1 MNAELFVHGP
11 RRAFYGC
18 QEEKAYSQLFDS
30 NQTDSIQYVV
40 EVRASADGQ
49 RYAYYNY
56 CRYAHF
62 QDVAGRNGAYLGI
75 SLRLDAFYFDLREI
89 YTILDS
95 VFKTG
100 AVGLLVKQS
109 GNTYQ
114 YLVEGFEPVKQS
126 ILERIEKP
134 LGSLLSGFY
143 APSKLLPIDN
153 SFHSGQGI
161 IRGLDDNYD
170 SAKRLA
176 ELKHYGKIV
185 FSSNYP
191 IEALVDAQD
200 KAKFEIAKAVDATQK
215 ELDKSK
221 TEVETLSSKLK
232 ESENNNQSLCE
243 KINQLEDDISNLK
256 EENQAKNKSL
266 EHADH
271 ECRQLKELV
280 KKLTEKV
287 NELEH
292 EKNRLKRD
300 KGALGSSGT
309 LQQDNN
315 PPQENRSFLQ
325 DITRKLNNIVNVVKN
340 NWFFSAVLIAAAL
353 VIILIFTA
361 VRGGVKLFTDNSDP
375 IYSGKVVGGTTPS
388 NNPQR
393 TEMHSDSF
401 NPSDLG
407 GNMAANEQTMPALRS
422 LSVTAEVKKS
432 LVGNNTTIVT
442 INSTSQAQGIISAS
456 ITNLKSNNINAEDFE
471 WEIRKGRDEII
482 VIGHGKSFEYTPET
496 KGKYYVCA
504 FYQGN
509 CIYAYPVKIE

>member
-40 EVRASADGQ
+40 EVRTSADGQ

-75 SLRLDAFYFDLREI
+75 SLRLDAFYYDLREI

-176 ELKHYGKIV
+176 ELKQYGKIV

-200 KAKFEIAKAVDATQK
+200 KAKFEIAKAVDAIQK
-215 ELDKSK
+215 ELDNSK
-221 TEVETLSSKLK
+221 AEVKTLSSKLK

-256 EENQAKNKSL
+256 EEKNSLQAKNKSL

-271 ECRQLKELV
+271 EFNQLKESV
-280 KKLTEKV
+280 KTLTQEINNLEQEKL
-287 NELEH
+287 
-292 EKNRLKRD
+292 RLKRD
-300 KGALGSSGT
+300 IGALGSPGT
-309 LQQDNN
+309 LQQDNTCN
-315 PPQENRSFLQ
+315 QKNQSIIQ
-325 DITRKLNNIVNVVKN
+325 DIIRVLFDVVDVTKN
-340 NWFFSAVLIAAAL
+340 HWRLFAALIAAFVA
-353 VIILIFTA
+353 VALIFES
-361 VRGGVKLFTDNSDP
+361 VYGGIFQFADNSN
-375 IYSGKVVGGTTPS
+375 YHGHTVNSTTHS
-388 NNPQR
+388 NNNPQKSE
-393 TEMHSDSF
+393 TTTDSF
-401 NPSDLG
+401 NPADTDACQG
-407 GNMAANEQTMPALRS
+407 LRC
-422 LSVTAEVKKS
+422 LSVTPEVKRN
-432 LVGNNTTIVT
+432 LVGNEATIVT
-442 INSTSQAQGIISAS
+442 INNNSQTPGIISAS
-456 ITNLKSNNINAEDFE
+456 ITNLRSDSINKNDFD
-471 WEIRKGRDEII
+471 WEIRNHRRDT
-482 VIGHGKSFEYTPET
+482 VIANGTGKSFVYTPT
-496 KGKYYVCA
+496 NSGTYYVCA

-509 CIYAYPVKIE
+509 CIYAHPVKIE